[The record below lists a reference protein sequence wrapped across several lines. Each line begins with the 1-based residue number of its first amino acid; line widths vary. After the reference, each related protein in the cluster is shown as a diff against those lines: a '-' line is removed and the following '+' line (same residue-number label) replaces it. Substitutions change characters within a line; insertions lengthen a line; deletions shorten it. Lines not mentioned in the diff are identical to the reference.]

1 MDWGA
6 FFAMGGRGFF
16 VWGSYVVALIVV
28 AFEVASVLARRRR
41 ALASIREEMDIENE
55 ATP

>member
-16 VWGSYVVALIVV
+16 IWGSYVVALIVV